1 MGGSKNKSPAQKEKS
16 QKSET
21 DKKGG
26 TKKKDKDKSKRE
38 PKSEISVIVDEPQ
51 AMKFIKSSKVVTV
64 QELSRQTGVKIS
76 AANAFLLNLYS
87 AFSRSMV
94 EPQLLK
100 LMTYVTRSKSAIQDR
115 RSRVRFGSKADTQKR
130 RKCRKAEFGA

>member
-21 DKKGG
+21 DKKGD

-76 AANAFLLNLYS
+76 AANAFLIK
-87 AFSRSMV
+87 
-94 EPQLLK
+94 LLK
-100 LMTYVTRSKSAIQDR
+100 KGDIK
-115 RSRVRFGSKADTQKR
+115 RVGGYSGHHIYQPVS
-130 RKCRKAEFGA
+130 G

>member
-16 QKSET
+16 QKSEAE
-21 DKKGG
+21 KKGDA
-26 TKKKDKDKSKRE
+26 KKKGKDKDKSRRE

-76 AANAFLLNLYS
+76 AANAFLIKLLQKGDVKRVGGYS
-87 AFSRSMV
+87 GHHIYQPVS
-94 EPQLLK
+94 
-100 LMTYVTRSKSAIQDR
+100 
-115 RSRVRFGSKADTQKR
+115 G
-130 RKCRKAEFGA
+130 

>member
-1 MGGSKNKSPAQKEKS
+1 MGGSKNKSPAQKEKL
-16 QKSET
+16 QKSEA

-26 TKKKDKDKSKRE
+26 SKKKDKDKSKRE

-76 AANAFLLNLYS
+76 AANAFLIK
-87 AFSRSMV
+87 
-94 EPQLLK
+94 LLK
-100 LMTYVTRSKSAIQDR
+100 KGDVK
-115 RSRVRFGSKADTQKR
+115 RVGGYSGHHIYQPVS
-130 RKCRKAEFGA
+130 G

>member
-26 TKKKDKDKSKRE
+26 TKKKDKEKSKRE

-76 AANAFLLNLYS
+76 AANAFLIKLLQKGDVKRVGGYS
-87 AFSRSMV
+87 GHHIYQPIS
-94 EPQLLK
+94 
-100 LMTYVTRSKSAIQDR
+100 
-115 RSRVRFGSKADTQKR
+115 G
-130 RKCRKAEFGA
+130 

>member
-26 TKKKDKDKSKRE
+26 TKKKDKEKSKRE

-76 AANAFLLNLYS
+76 AANAFLIK
-87 AFSRSMV
+87 
-94 EPQLLK
+94 LLK
-100 LMTYVTRSKSAIQDR
+100 KGDVK
-115 RSRVRFGSKADTQKR
+115 RVGGYSGHHIYQPVS
-130 RKCRKAEFGA
+130 G

>member
-1 MGGSKNKSPAQKEKS
+1 MGGSKNQSPAQKEKS
-16 QKSET
+16 KKSET

-26 TKKKDKDKSKRE
+26 TKKKDKEKSKRE

-76 AANAFLLNLYS
+76 AANAFLIK
-87 AFSRSMV
+87 
-94 EPQLLK
+94 LLK
-100 LMTYVTRSKSAIQDR
+100 KGDIK
-115 RSRVRFGSKADTQKR
+115 RVGGYSGHHIYQPVS
-130 RKCRKAEFGA
+130 G

>member
-16 QKSET
+16 QKSEV

-38 PKSEISVIVDEPQ
+38 PKSEISVIVDESQ

-76 AANAFLLNLYS
+76 AANAFLIKLLQKGDVKRVGGYS
-87 AFSRSMV
+87 GHHIYQPVS
-94 EPQLLK
+94 
-100 LMTYVTRSKSAIQDR
+100 
-115 RSRVRFGSKADTQKR
+115 G
-130 RKCRKAEFGA
+130 

>member
-26 TKKKDKDKSKRE
+26 TKKKGKDKSKRE

-76 AANAFLLNLYS
+76 AANAFLLKLLQKGDVKRVGGYS
-87 AFSRSMV
+87 GHHIYQPVS
-94 EPQLLK
+94 
-100 LMTYVTRSKSAIQDR
+100 
-115 RSRVRFGSKADTQKR
+115 G
-130 RKCRKAEFGA
+130 

>member
-26 TKKKDKDKSKRE
+26 TKKKEKSKRE

-76 AANAFLLNLYS
+76 AANAFLIK
-87 AFSRSMV
+87 
-94 EPQLLK
+94 LLK
-100 LMTYVTRSKSAIQDR
+100 KGDVK
-115 RSRVRFGSKADTQKR
+115 RVGGYSGHHIYQPVS
-130 RKCRKAEFGA
+130 G

>member
-26 TKKKDKDKSKRE
+26 TKKKGKDKSKGAR
-38 PKSEISVIVDEPQ
+38 KSEISVIVNEPQ

-76 AANAFLLNLYS
+76 AANAFLLKLLQKGDVKRVGGYS
-87 AFSRSMV
+87 GHHIYQPIS
-94 EPQLLK
+94 
-100 LMTYVTRSKSAIQDR
+100 
-115 RSRVRFGSKADTQKR
+115 G
-130 RKCRKAEFGA
+130 

>member
-16 QKSET
+16 QKSEA

-38 PKSEISVIVDEPQ
+38 PKSEISVIVDESQ

-76 AANAFLLNLYS
+76 AANAFLIKLLQKGDVKRVGGYS
-87 AFSRSMV
+87 GHHIYQPVS
-94 EPQLLK
+94 
-100 LMTYVTRSKSAIQDR
+100 
-115 RSRVRFGSKADTQKR
+115 G
-130 RKCRKAEFGA
+130 

>member
-26 TKKKDKDKSKRE
+26 TKKKDKEKSKRE

-76 AANAFLLNLYS
+76 AANAFLIK
-87 AFSRSMV
+87 
-94 EPQLLK
+94 LL
-100 LMTYVTRSKSAIQDR
+100 Q
-115 RSRVRFGSKADTQKR
+115 KADVKR
-130 RKCRKAEFGA
+130 VGGYSGHHIYQPVSG

>member
-1 MGGSKNKSPAQKEKS
+1 MGGSKNQSPAQKEKS

-26 TKKKDKDKSKRE
+26 TKKKDKEKSKRE

-76 AANAFLLNLYS
+76 AANAFLIKLLQKGDVKRVGGYS
-87 AFSRSMV
+87 GHHIYQPVS
-94 EPQLLK
+94 
-100 LMTYVTRSKSAIQDR
+100 
-115 RSRVRFGSKADTQKR
+115 G
-130 RKCRKAEFGA
+130 